1 MFTLPNRLKE
11 KNPQLSRELKGRLT
25 PRNIGLTIALSLLA
39 QVVMMIG
46 YWGKLPYHRDAE
58 QYPLSSQYNSFCIP
72 TSESSRFDYS
82 HKCIYDA
89 LGNPAID
96 WHRWW
101 YEIFHLMSWV
111 LPLIVFTVG
120 VYLLIS
126 DIGREEKRG
135 TLNFVRMSPQRSQN
149 ILLGKLVGVPAIA
162 YLVVAAALPLHL
174 LTGFN
179 AHVSLL
185 DIGISY
191 FLVAAIAGCLFVAA
205 TLFALMGGS
214 QGWVGAISVWLGY
227 AVFFSAWQSH
237 RPVRYTY
244 RADSI
249 ERLLPLP
256 DWYGLK
262 IGHSIEM
269 ILLFGVIT
277 FGTATFWLWQS
288 ANRRFRKPTATVI
301 SKRQSYL
308 MTACFELWLLGFVV
322 NSVSWSEWQRPIHY
336 QMILL
341 LANLGW
347 FLFLIAAL
355 SPHRQALLDWAR
367 YRQQKMAEQ
376 HRTGRKL
383 LIQDLCFG
391 ESSPAVVAIALNL
404 AIAAVPM
411 LIWVASWPVAREQ
424 EQAVLSVL
432 LSATIMLLIATFVQL
447 LLMQRSAK
455 RSVWAVSV
463 VLALLILPPIL
474 LSLVGGWYAKSPLA
488 FLWSLT
494 LFAPYLTWISTSTAL
509 LGWLAQVGILAGLST
524 TLTRRLV
531 KAGASES
538 KALMA
543 GVKR

>member
-11 KNPQLSRELKGRLT
+11 KNPQLGRELKGRLT
-25 PRNIGLTIALSLLA
+25 PRNIGLTIMLSLLA
-39 QVVMMIG
+39 QIVMMIG

-58 QYPLSSQYNSFCIP
+58 QHPLSSQYNPFCTI

-82 HKCIYDA
+82 RQCIYDA

-96 WHRWW
+96 WQRWW
-101 YEIFHLMSWV
+101 YNIFHLMSWV

-135 TLNFVRMSPQRSQN
+135 TLNFVRMSPQRSQS
-149 ILLGKLVGVPAIA
+149 ILLGKLIGVPAIA
-162 YLVVAAALPLHL
+162 YLSVAAALPLHL
-174 LTGFN
+174 MAG
-179 AHVSLL
+179 ARAYVSLV
-185 DIGISY
+185 DIGVSY

-214 QGWVGAISVWLGY
+214 QGWVGAIAIWLGY

-237 RPVRYTY
+237 RPVHYTY
-244 RADSI
+244 RTGSI

-256 DWYGLK
+256 DWYGLET
-262 IGHSIEM
+262 GDRVEM
-269 ILLFGVIT
+269 VLLFGVIT

-288 ANRRFRKPTATVI
+288 ANRRFRKPNATVI
-301 SKRQSYL
+301 SKRQSYV
-308 MTACFELWLLGFVV
+308 MTLCFELWLLGFVV
-322 NSVSWSEWQRPIHY
+322 NSIRWNEWQRPIHY

-341 LANLGW
+341 FCNLCW

-376 HRTGRKL
+376 HRTWRKS
-383 LIQDLCFG
+383 LIQDLFFG
-391 ESSPAVVAIALNL
+391 ESSPAVLAIALNL
-404 AIAAVPM
+404 AIATVSM
-411 LIWVASWPVAREQ
+411 LIWVVSWTDTHEQ
-424 EQAVLSVL
+424 QQAVLSLL
-432 LSATIMLLIATFVQL
+432 LSTTIVLLIATLAQMI
-447 LLMQRSAK
+447 LMQRSAK
-455 RSVWAVSV
+455 RSILAVSV
-463 VLALLILPPIL
+463 VLALLVLPPIL
-474 LSLVGGWYAKSPLA
+474 LALVGGWHIKSPLA

-494 LFAPYLTWISTSTAL
+494 VFAPYLTWISTSTAL
-509 LGWLAQVGILAGLST
+509 LGWLAQVGTLAGLST

-543 GVKR
+543 GAKR